1 MIECMFDFL
10 GGSDSGLIEAMGE
23 STRAESAAVAR
34 RLAAVGELYSRRAVE
49 WSGRELWCA
58 DPYEAVAAEVAAA
71 QNISRGRAGAQIRCA
86 RELRE
91 RLPRIAAVFAAGDI
105 DWRMVSIIISRA
117 SNVADGAIAVLDAA
131 LARTAPRWMK
141 LSGPKL
147 ADRIDACIAKVDPD
161 GVRVPPSIDN
171 QRYVEVATTTPG
183 MAGIWANIHATD
195 AAAFDQR
202 LDLLAATVC
211 PNDPRTV
218 MQRRSD
224 AVGAMAAGADRLLCA
239 CGSPYCLAIAGPGA
253 PALVIHLVADRATL
267 AGGDP
272 AADRVPGYLPKF
284 GVQPAESVRNLA
296 ATAKCKPIA
305 LPGHE
310 SEPGYRPTAALVEFI
325 RWRDLTCRWP
335 GCDAPVCDNDHTIPH
350 PAGPTHPSNIKLY
363 CRAHHLIKTFYCGP
377 GGWREAQ
384 SPDGSVTLTAP
395 TGHVYTT
402 EPAGSALFP
411 GLSAPTGRIKVQA
424 GKGPPGDNRGV
435 AMPTRQ
441 RSRDQERQA
450 RIESERRQRAEI
462 NSATAE
468 LVAISDCEP
477 PPY

>member
-1 MIECMFDFL
+1 
-10 GGSDSGLIEAMGE
+10 
-23 STRAESAAVAR
+23 
-34 RLAAVGELYSRRAVE
+34 
-49 WSGRELWCA
+49 
-58 DPYEAVAAEVAAA
+58 
-71 QNISRGRAGAQIRCA
+71 
-86 RELRE
+86 
-91 RLPRIAAVFAAGDI
+91 
-105 DWRMVSIIISRA
+105 
-117 SNVADGAIAVLDAA
+117 
-131 LARTAPRWMK
+131 
-141 LSGPKL
+141 
-147 ADRIDACIAKVDPD
+147 
-161 GVRVPPSIDN
+161 
-171 QRYVEVATTTPG
+171 
-183 MAGIWANIHATD
+183 
-195 AAAFDQR
+195 
-202 LDLLAATVC
+202 
-211 PNDPRTV
+211 
-218 MQRRSD
+218 
-224 AVGAMAAGADRLLCA
+224 
-239 CGSPYCLAIAGPGA
+239 
-253 PALVIHLVADRATL
+253 
-267 AGGDP
+267 
-272 AADRVPGYLPKF
+272 
-284 GVQPAESVRNLA
+284 
-296 ATAKCKPIA
+296 
-305 LPGHE
+305 
-310 SEPGYRPTAALVEFI
+310 VEFI

-335 GCDAPVCDNDHTIPH
+335 GCDAPVFDNDHTIPH

-424 GKGPPGDNRGV
+424 GKGDNRGV